1 MISII
6 LMFIASGLV
15 YSYSNSLRLG
25 AAVYL
30 GLGAIYLA
38 VADVGI
44 KVKSRPTTG
53 REG

>member
-6 LMFIASGLV
+6 LMFAASGLV
-15 YSYSNSLRLG
+15 YSYSNSFRLG

-38 VADVGI
+38 VAELKINI
-44 KVKSRPTTG
+44 KSSATIG